1 MLTLNLELINIF
13 VWFGNNEKFVYS
25 IHSLEYF
32 LLCVWLYK
40 NLLFFF
46 CLFFNEH
53 THTNLCMRFSKT
65 DELMKEWRAKEKH
78 TDTNHIRIKND
89 FFCPLKFAFSV
100 RVAIKTHSQKKCLY
114 ERLLISLCL
123 IVKTISNGYV
133 AKVALLKCS
142 INIGFEINKQW
153 GKKRII

>member
-65 DELMKEWRAKEKH
+65 DELMKEWRARKQH

-100 RVAIKTHSQKKCLY
+100 RVAIKTHSQKKMLVR
-114 ERLLISLCL
+114 ETSDFSLFNSKNYIKWICCKGRT
-123 IVKTISNGYV
+123 VKM
-133 AKVALLKCS
+133 
-142 INIGFEINKQW
+142 FD
-153 GKKRII
+153 